1 MRVYKELGDGF
12 DEDIYQRALAYEFRK
27 AKVKYMRETNIET
40 FYRGIFQEHFKIDEL
55 SEKLARTTILGRFG
69 LK

>member
-40 FYRGIFQEHFKIDEL
+40 FY
-55 SEKLARTTILGRFG
+55 
-69 LK
+69 